1 MDRRAPDVADAELSV
16 LGVLWEGGPATIRR
30 IADALYPA
38 GTVAHYATVQKLLE
52 RLEAKG
58 FVARDRADR
67 AHVFRARVGREAII
81 ARRLQ
86 ETADKLCGGSLI
98 PLVTNLVRAG
108 TLGARER
115 EELRALLAELER
127 RDAPEGGA
135 APGSNRR

>member
-1 MDRRAPDVADAELSV
+1 MDRKAPDVADAELSV
-16 LGVLWEGGPATIRR
+16 LGVLWEQGPATIRR

-58 FVARDRADR
+58 YVGRDRADR
-67 AHVFRARVGREAII
+67 AHVFRATVGREEII
-81 ARRLQ
+81 ARRLR

-108 TLGARER
+108 TLSDRER
-115 EELRALLAELER
+115 EELRALMAELER
-127 RDAPEGGA
+127 KAPPDGGRDA
-135 APGSNRR
+135 